1 MLILGILLGLLA
13 AFSFQAY
20 KYNNGPLVDLWDA
33 FKKGFKDGLDA
44 VKDRFK

>member
-1 MLILGILLGLLA
+1 MFILWFLLGALT

-20 KYNNGPLVDLWDA
+20 KYNSGPLVDLWDA

-44 VKDRFK
+44 VRERFK